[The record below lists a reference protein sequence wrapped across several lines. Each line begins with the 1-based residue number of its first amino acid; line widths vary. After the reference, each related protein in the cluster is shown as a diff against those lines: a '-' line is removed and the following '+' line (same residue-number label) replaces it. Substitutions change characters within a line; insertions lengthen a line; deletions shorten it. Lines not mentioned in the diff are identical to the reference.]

1 MILYNFP
8 TSSGT
13 ITYLFLIYNLSGATS
28 SPYAERGATRH
39 VRSSFFKSKNPSRNM
54 TKQQLNKKPNR
65 ELSKQNK
72 SSKASDVTEE
82 FFDVMT

>member
-1 MILYNFP
+1 
-8 TSSGT
+8 
-13 ITYLFLIYNLSGATS
+13 
-28 SPYAERGATRH
+28 
-39 VRSSFFKSKNPSRNM
+39 M
-54 TKQQLNKKPNR
+54 TKQQLNKKPNQ